1 MAGYNLDTCERVQ
14 VVAYTAQGKQNW
26 KETKM
31 ADQLI
36 CASKFYGRPEYYNEV
51 FESSEF
57 ELELHEL
64 SDDFGTEYRL
74 LVQYPD
80 RLYTRM
86 FEDKQASIQAYF
98 SECES
103 MLDFV

>member
-1 MAGYNLDTCERVQ
+1 MSN
-14 VVAYTAQGKQNW
+14 
-26 KETKM
+26 
-31 ADQLI
+31 QLI
-36 CASKFYGRPEYYNEV
+36 AASKFYGRPEYYNEV
-51 FESSEF
+51 FETYEF

-64 SDDFGTEYRL
+64 SNDFGTEYRL

-80 RLYTRM
+80 CLRILT
-86 FEDKQASIQAYF
+86 FENKQAAIKAYF

>member
-1 MAGYNLDTCERVQ
+1 MTN
-14 VVAYTAQGKQNW
+14 
-26 KETKM
+26 
-31 ADQLI
+31 QLI
-36 CASKFYGRPEYYNEV
+36 AASKFYGRPEYYNDV

-64 SDDFGTEYRL
+64 ADDFGTEYRL

-80 RLYTRM
+80 RLYARK
-86 FEDKQASIQAYF
+86 FEDKQAALGAYF

-103 MLDFV
+103 MLEFV